1 MRERDGRG
9 SWQLSMSEELEIL
22 KIVTERLSQ
31 GHFEYMISGSMAANY
46 YTIPRM
52 TRDIDI
58 VIELSNFNLTQF
70 VGLFKKDF
78 FIDEDLIR
86 EEVPRKGMFNII
98 HRDYAIKIDFILHK
112 GTEFQASSFERKRDV
127 RIGDISI
134 SIITPEDL
142 ILAKMLWAKDSYSDL
157 QLNDIRNIMKTVE
170 NLDQKYINAWVEKLD
185 LQPVYEK
192 ARA

>member
-1 MRERDGRG
+1 MN
-9 SWQLSMSEELEIL
+9 EELEIL

-31 GHFEYMISGSMAANY
+31 GRFDYMISGSMAANY

-58 VIELSNFNLTQF
+58 VIELSSFNINQF
-70 VGLFKKDF
+70 TELFKTDF

-112 GTEFQASSFERKRDV
+112 GTEFQASSFERKRNV
-127 RIGDISI
+127 RIGEISI
-134 SIITPEDL
+134 SVIAPEDL
-142 ILAKMLWAKDSYSDL
+142 VLAKMLWAKDSYSDL

-170 NLDQKYINAWVEKLD
+170 NLDQKYIKTWVEKLD
-185 LQPVYEK
+185 LQKVYAK
-192 ARA
+192 ATV